1 MDALLGVTVDEPV
14 EAVEG
19 LLKVESD
26 EEDALLPLLVVS
38 KQLLPL
44 ISALDLWLSIM
55 EESEFSRKADVAVTG
70 FTAGD
75 E

>member
-26 EEDALLPLLVVS
+26 EEDASLPLLVVS

-44 ISALDLWLSIM
+44 LSALDL
-55 EESEFSRKADVAVTG
+55 
-70 FTAGD
+70 
-75 E
+75 

>member
-1 MDALLGVTVDEPV
+1 MDALLGVAVDEPV

-44 ISALDLWLSIM
+44 LSALDL
-55 EESEFSRKADVAVTG
+55 
-70 FTAGD
+70 
-75 E
+75 